1 MTSTSKQSTQHN
13 NLVLALQ
20 QMDSSNG
27 DSGANLIPFYK
38 TNHSEEAVFAYYFIV
53 YVFALYICSC

>member
-1 MTSTSKQSTQHN
+1 
-13 NLVLALQ
+13 
-20 QMDSSNG
+20 MDSSNG